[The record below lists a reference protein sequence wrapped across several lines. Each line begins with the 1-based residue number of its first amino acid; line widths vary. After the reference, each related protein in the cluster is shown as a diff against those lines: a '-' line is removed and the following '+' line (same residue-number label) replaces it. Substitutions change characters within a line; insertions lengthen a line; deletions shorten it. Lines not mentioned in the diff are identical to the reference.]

1 MALGAFQASLN
12 ILIHYE
18 RFYNGFYVP
27 YIHIQLLGCNTK
39 ITDKLKLNV
48 VIRGLHGSIFSG
60 PARFRKFYRRPRPV
74 VFRPGPA
81 WRFDQCLHQPI
92 V

>member
-12 ILIHYE
+12 ILVHNE

-27 YIHIQLLGCNTK
+27 SFYMPLFGCNTN

-48 VIRGLHGSIFSG
+48 FMHS
-60 PARFRKFYRRPRPV
+60 
-74 VFRPGPA
+74 
-81 WRFDQCLHQPI
+81 
-92 V
+92 

>member
-18 RFYNGFYVP
+18 RFYNGFYLP
-27 YIHIQLLGCNTK
+27 YFDIQLLGCNTK

-48 VIRGLHGSIFSG
+48 FMHSLLDIYEYFTTTSM
-60 PARFRKFYRRPRPV
+60 
-74 VFRPGPA
+74 
-81 WRFDQCLHQPI
+81 
-92 V
+92 

>member
-18 RFYNGFYVP
+18 RFYNGFYAP
-27 YIHIQLLGCNTK
+27 YFHMPLLGCNTN

-48 VIRGLHGSIFSG
+48 FMHIDIYEYFTTTSM
-60 PARFRKFYRRPRPV
+60 
-74 VFRPGPA
+74 
-81 WRFDQCLHQPI
+81 
-92 V
+92 

>member
-12 ILIHYE
+12 TLIHYE

-27 YIHIQLLGCNTK
+27 YFHTQLLGCNTK

-48 VIRGLHGSIFSG
+48 FMHI
-60 PARFRKFYRRPRPV
+60 
-74 VFRPGPA
+74 
-81 WRFDQCLHQPI
+81 
-92 V
+92 